1 MIHSLNVPSRA
12 RNLRKMQNFGE
23 ALVTLPEKYV
33 VLPEKYVAGLVTL
46 PEKYVILPEKYVAG
60 LVTLP
65 EKYVA
70 GLVTFLRN
78 TLFCPRNT
86 LQVSFVKIMTGLVCQ
101 NND

>member
-46 PEKYVILPEKYVAG
+46 PEKYIV
-60 LVTLP
+60 LP